1 MWMERRRSGGEAILH
16 NDKKFREQIIS
27 QHNKFF
33 KLFSTFGLSTKML
46 IMKTLVFYLVFVS
59 VSSATIA
66 QNVLWSE
73 NFSTF
78 NGWTTTG
85 VDGAHWYRSV
95 PISSTIVPNG
105 WGQIEGETHYDYS
118 LHPNFTYYPRY
129 YGTINSQA
137 RRILSPTVN
146 NGFAMFDLDSWNNTP
161 NGENEFIPDAQLVSP
176 IINLSAYE
184 GQNLTLLFNQSAR
197 WWGNTGNNSFW
208 VEVSTDGFS
217 TYTSKNVL
225 ENQQIGD
232 IQREKVIE
240 MNLSDVLTAGA
251 NWSNVQIR
259 FSLYNSGPSF
269 YFWMIDDL
277 RIITT
282 PDHWLELNAPIHL
295 MGSTG
300 LSYTKIPSSQV
311 SDNLQIQFQGNIK
324 NKGAQAQFNTSL
336 NVSATGYNQSSAV
349 NGVLPN
355 EELQF
360 LIESPNGFPLQNTL
374 GTRNFVYSAQSENPL
389 YAPSQAQGNSSFEV
403 TDFIMATDTYD
414 GTPSS
419 MTGAFYGWSVEA
431 GEEGIGV
438 MYSTFNEGSFQRVHV
453 GIANLSASQ
462 QANYIGNTMWVQLWK
477 FAEWGDWE
485 LISISEE
492 YDLTSGDFGNIVTF
506 DLEEPILVQPGETY
520 LPIACFYENNPAPV
534 AFAGN
539 SAAYSTVGSY
549 DYNIVY
555 LAPNGPLVRT
565 PVVRLDFRVGPEL
578 SANVTQPTCANSC
591 NGIISVTASGDGAY
605 LTPLTYQWF
614 ANGQPINGI
623 TGSSYNSACPGYYTV
638 EVTNAVG
645 FTSSI
650 SINVSSPQALY
661 GYISVYNATCN
672 ELSDGQFIGQAWGGT
687 PPYSYAWSTG
697 EELST
702 LSGLSNGFQAGLVV
716 TDANS
721 CQTDAGV
728 QTMTANSV
736 DFGLAFV
743 ANPTAGITPLTVIFD
758 NQTPNLAAYNF
769 HWDFGDG
776 LSENNNASFVTHL
789 YSFDGLWDVTLTAT
803 DAWGCVDQLI
813 KPGYVFSTGGVSCTH
828 SATIQQAS
836 PLTGC
841 PEDNLLLTCNT
852 SPTFTYQWLR
862 NGSPVA
868 GANQSSFSPT
878 QSGSY
883 TVRITENNCPVVS
896 SAVQVTIHP
905 TPATPQITGSGTID
919 ACTGGTLTLTATA
932 GYASYNWSNGGQS
945 QTTQVS
951 SSGDYT
957 VTVTNAQGCSA
968 TSLPYTVNAS
978 LMDIPTVCIVGYD
991 DVTNSNRVIW
1001 ENPVTEGIDSFY
1013 VYRETNVAN
1022 QYAKLGAVA
1031 FEDLSVFTDVTANP
1045 AVQAY
1050 RYKLS
1055 VLDTCGTESALSG
1068 LHKTIHLTINQ
1079 GVGQTWNLIW
1089 SHYEGI
1095 EFGSYNIYRGTNQN
1109 DLTLLTT
1116 IASNLSSYTDLT
1128 PPAGLLYYQIEVVN
1142 EDGCDPTR
1150 SFNSSK
1156 SNIVNNNE
1164 PDVSGLEEQSNWSVS
1179 LYPNPANDYVTL
1191 TLHGQVNANSL
1202 EIYDVQGRLLHSD
1215 KLTAQ
1220 STVLDVQQ
1228 YQRGMYIIRV
1238 STEKGQHELRFVKQ

>member
-1 MWMERRRSGGEAILH
+1 MKRLIAFLCFVFFLSLHVNSQICKSNYIMDSLINSNPELSEEILNNHQQLELFTQFFTDSLYSQNQRVAPYTIPIVFHLVHTNGLENITDEQILDGLEKLNEDFNKQNNWADVNPNFLSIAADAQIEFVLATKKLDGSCFNGITRTYSPTTYLNTQNDLIQAVQLANGNFPGNMYLNVFICADVGGSAGYTYFPSFGGTGMGNGIYILH
-16 NDKKFREQIIS
+16 DYVGRIGTSNFQKSTALTHNVGHWLNLQHTWGNSNDPGMASNCTTDDFVADTPNTIGWTTCNIDGES
-27 QHNKFF
+27 CGSLDNVENFMEY
-33 KLFSTFGLSTKML
+33 SYCSKMFTEGQ
-46 IMKTLVFYLVFVS
+46 KTRMHAALN
-59 VSSATIA
+59 SSPGGR
-66 QNVLWSE
+66 NNLWSE
-73 NFSTF
+73 LNLQATGIVSPLNPDCDFTF
-78 NGWTTTG
+78 TFHYSNPSCSDFCNGVISVIASGQGSEDQTLSYE
-85 VDGAHWYRSV
+85 WYFNNELLNG
-95 PISSTIVPNG
+95 INSST
-105 WGQIEGETHYDYS
+105 YS
-118 LHPNFTYYPRY
+118 NACAGNYKVVIT
-129 YGTINSQA
+129 NS
-137 RRILSPTVN
+137 S
-146 NGFAMFDLDSWNNTP
+146 G
-161 NGENEFIPDAQLVSP
+161 
-176 IINLSAYE
+176 
-184 GQNLTLLFNQSAR
+184 
-197 WWGNTGNNSFW
+197 
-208 VEVSTDGFS
+208 
-217 TYTSKNVL
+217 
-225 ENQQIGD
+225 
-232 IQREKVIE
+232 IQR
-240 MNLSDVLTAGA
+240 T
-251 NWSNVQIR
+251 Q
-259 FSLYNSGPSF
+259 
-269 YFWMIDDL
+269 
-277 RIITT
+277 IIT
-282 PDHWLELNAPIHL
+282 L
-295 MGSTG
+295 
-300 LSYTKIPSSQV
+300 V
-311 SDNLQIQFQGNIK
+311 
-324 NKGAQAQFNTSL
+324 AQSNTSPQITIQITPA
-336 NVSATGYNQSSAV
+336 SCD
-349 NGVLPN
+349 
-355 EELQF
+355 
-360 LIESPNGFPLQNTL
+360 
-374 GTRNFVYSAQSENPL
+374 
-389 YAPSQAQGNSSFEV
+389 V
-403 TDFIMATDTYD
+403 T
-414 GTPSS
+414 
-419 MTGAFYGWSVEA
+419 
-431 GEEGIGV
+431 
-438 MYSTFNEGSFQRVHV
+438 
-453 GIANLSASQ
+453 
-462 QANYIGNTMWVQLWK
+462 
-477 FAEWGDWE
+477 
-485 LISISEE
+485 
-492 YDLTSGDFGNIVTF
+492 
-506 DLEEPILVQPGETY
+506 
-520 LPIACFYENNPAPV
+520 
-534 AFAGN
+534 
-539 SAAYSTVGSY
+539 
-549 DYNIVY
+549 
-555 LAPNGPLVRT
+555 
-565 PVVRLDFRVGPEL
+565 
-578 SANVTQPTCANSC
+578 
-591 NGIISVTASGDGAY
+591 
-605 LTPLTYQWF
+605 
-614 ANGQPINGI
+614 
-623 TGSSYNSACPGYYTV
+623 
-638 EVTNAVG
+638 
-645 FTSSI
+645 
-650 SINVSSPQALY
+650 
-661 GYISVYNATCN
+661 
-672 ELSDGQFIGQAWGGT
+672 SDGQFTANVSGGT
-687 PPYSYAWSTG
+687 APYSYAWSTG
-697 EELST
+697 DDSQV

-728 QTMTANSV
+728 QTMTANTV

-743 ANPTAGITPLTVIFD
+743 ANPTAGTSPLNVIFD
-758 NQTPNLAAYNF
+758 NQTPNLSAYDF

-776 LSENNNASFVTHL
+776 LSENNNASFVTHI

-803 DAWGCVDQLI
+803 DAQGCIDQLI
-813 KPGYVFSTGGVSCTH
+813 KPEYIFTTGGVSCTH
-828 SATIQQAS
+828 SATIQQVS
-836 PLTGC
+836 PLAGC

-868 GANQSSFSPT
+868 GANQPEFSPT

-957 VTVTNAQGCSA
+957 VTVANAQGCSA
-968 TSLPYTVNAS
+968 ISLPYVVNAS

-1116 IASNLSSYTDLT
+1116 IASNLSSYTDLA

>member
-1 MWMERRRSGGEAILH
+1 M
-16 NDKKFREQIIS
+16 KIIVS
-27 QHNKFF
+27 F
-33 KLFSTFGLSTKML
+33 
-46 IMKTLVFYLVFVS
+46 LVFVT
-59 VSSATIA
+59 VSSATFA

-73 NFSTF
+73 DFSTF

-95 PISSTIVPNG
+95 PITSTIVPSG
-105 WGQIEGETHYDYS
+105 WGNVEGESHYDYS
-118 LHPNFTYYPRY
+118 LHPNFNYYPRF

-197 WWGNTGNNSFW
+197 WWGNTGINSFW

-269 YFWMIDDL
+269 YFWMLDDL

-324 NKGAQAQFNTSL
+324 NKGAESQNTTLQVSTVGYSQNSAAQNLTS
-336 NVSATGYNQSSAV
+336 SQ
-349 NGVLPN
+349 
-355 EELQF
+355 EEAF
-360 LIESPNGFPLQNTL
+360 AINAPNGFTIPSSL
-374 GTRNFVYSAQSENPL
+374 GTYTFNYSAQSGNPL
-389 YAPSQAQGNSSFEV
+389 FNPSEALGSSAIEV
-403 TDFIMATDTYD
+403 TDVIMATDSYD
-414 GTPSS
+414 GTSES
-419 MTGAFYGWSVEA
+419 MTGGFFGWASA
-431 GEEGIGV
+431 QGDPGIGTL
-438 MYSTFNEGSFQRVHV
+438 YEIFNPSAFQRVHV
-453 GIANLSASQ
+453 GIANVSSAN
-462 QANYIGNTMWVQLWK
+462 QAQYVGNEFYVVVYKYSIDNGGFDIIGYSSSYTL
-477 FAEWGDWE
+477 DY
-485 LISISEE
+485 S
-492 YDLTSGDFGNIVTF
+492 DFGNIIEI
-506 DLEEPILVQPGETY
+506 DLENPVTVNPGDII
-520 LPIACFYENNPAPV
+520 LPIAVFYEGATVPI

-539 SAAYSTVGSY
+539 SLQGTTLGVAGGDLVS
-549 DYNIVY
+549 
-555 LAPNGPLVRT
+555 LAGGNGVMVST
-565 PVVRLDFRVGPEL
+565 PVVRLDFQVAPEL
-578 SANVTQPTCANSC
+578 SSNITQPTCANSC
-591 NGIISVTASGDGAY
+591 NGNISVTATGEGASI
-605 LTPLTYQWF
+605 TPLTYQWF
-614 ANGQPINGI
+614 ANGQPINGAN
-623 TGSSYNSACPGYYTV
+623 GSSLTNVCAGNYSV
-638 EVTNAVG
+638 VVTNANGISSSQQFTIQSPSALAVWVG
-645 FTSSI
+645 VLPT
-650 SINVSSPQALY
+650 
-661 GYISVYNATCN
+661 TCN
-672 ELSDGQFIGQAWGGT
+672 ELADGQFTANVSGGT

-728 QTMTANSV
+728 QTMTANTV

-743 ANPTAGITPLTVIFD
+743 ANPTAGTSPLNVIFD
-758 NQTPNLAAYNF
+758 NQTPNLSAYDF

-776 LSENNNASFVTHL
+776 LSENNNASFVTHI

-803 DAWGCVDQLI
+803 DAQGCIDQLV
-813 KPGYVFSTGGVSCTH
+813 KPGYVFTTGGVSCTH

-836 PLTGC
+836 PLAGC

-905 TPATPQITGSGTID
+905 TPATPQITSSGTID

-945 QTTQVS
+945 QATQVS

-1150 SFNSSK
+1150 SFSSSK
-1156 SNIVNNNE
+1156 SNIVNNSE
-1164 PDVSGLEEQSNWSVS
+1164 PVAGIEQQSNWSVS

-1202 EIYDVQGRLLHSD
+1202 EIFDVQGRLLHSD

>member
-1 MWMERRRSGGEAILH
+1 MK
-16 NDKKFREQIIS
+16 NFIIS
-27 QHNKFF
+27 
-33 KLFSTFGLSTKML
+33 SMS
-46 IMKTLVFYLVFVS
+46 VFVS
-59 VSSATIA
+59 FFSIC
-66 QNVLWSE
+66 QEVLWIDTFDDPSNWIAGGPVGANPPE
-73 NFSTF
+73 YGWSIGTATNSWFGNFQPNMNTSGSFARFKNGTPDTYESDGAFTFTF
-78 NGWTTTG
+78 NGTIDLSNYNNLMLQFEQYGARFITLQAVQISLDGTTWITVIDNNDIPPLTSDG
-85 VDGAHWYRSV
+85 GSIYPHPMTRTVNLTPFLNGPTNAIMIRLFWDGAPSGPNMNYIDYGWYV
-95 PISSTIVPNG
+95 DDI
-105 WGQIEGETHYDYS
+105 
-118 LHPNFTYYPRY
+118 
-129 YGTINSQA
+129 
-137 RRILSPTVN
+137 RILSV
-146 NGFAMFDLDSWNNTP
+146 
-161 NGENEFIPDAQLVSP
+161 
-176 IINLSAYE
+176 
-184 GQNLTLLFNQSAR
+184 
-197 WWGNTGNNSFW
+197 
-208 VEVSTDGFS
+208 
-217 TYTSKNVL
+217 
-225 ENQQIGD
+225 
-232 IQREKVIE
+232 
-240 MNLSDVLTAGA
+240 
-251 NWSNVQIR
+251 
-259 FSLYNSGPSF
+259 
-269 YFWMIDDL
+269 
-277 RIITT
+277 
-282 PDHWLELNAPIHL
+282 PDHWLQLSNPLHL
-295 MGSTG
+295 LGDNQFK
-300 LSYTKIPSSQV
+300 YTKIPSSQI
-311 SDNLQIQFQGNIK
+311 STNHQLNFTANIK
-324 NKGAQAQFNTSL
+324 NQGTQSQNTTLQVNTVGYSQNSAAQNLTSL
-336 NVSATGYNQSSAV
+336 Q
-349 NGVLPN
+349 
-355 EELQF
+355 EEGF
-360 LIESPNGFPLQNTL
+360 SINAPNGFTIPSSL
-374 GTRNFVYSAQSENPL
+374 GTYTFNYSAQSGNPL
-389 YAPSQAQGNSSFEV
+389 YNPSEALGTTAIEV
-403 TDFIMATDTYD
+403 SDYIMATDSYD
-414 GTPSS
+414 GTAAS
-419 MTGAFYGWSVEA
+419 MTGSFTGWSA
-431 GEEGIGV
+431 SSGDQGIGTQ
-438 MYSTFNEGSFQRVHV
+438 YEIFNPASLQRVHV
-453 GIANLSASQ
+453 GIANVSAAN
-462 QANYIGNTMWVQLWK
+462 QAQYVGNEFYVQVWK
-477 FAEWGDWE
+477 YDVNGE
-485 LISISEE
+485 LGYAGISELYILE
-492 YDLTSGDFGNIVTF
+492 LGNFGNIIEINLEDPVTVNPG
-506 DLEEPILVQPGETY
+506 DIIVPIVMFFES
-520 LPIACFYENNPAPV
+520 APV
-534 AFAGN
+534 PIAFAGE
-539 SAAYSTVGSY
+539 SLQGTTLGVAGGDLVS
-549 DYNIVY
+549 
-555 LAPNGPLVRT
+555 LAGGNGVMVST
-565 PVVRLDFRVGPEL
+565 PVVRLDFQVAPEL
-578 SANVTQPTCANSC
+578 SSNITQPTCANSC
-591 NGIISVTASGDGAY
+591 NGNISVTATGEGASI
-605 LTPLTYQWF
+605 TPLTYQWF
-614 ANGQPINGI
+614 ANGQPINGAN
-623 TGSSYNSACPGYYTV
+623 GSSLTNVCAGNYSV
-638 EVTNAVG
+638 VVTNANGISSSQQFTIQSPSALAVWVG
-645 FTSSI
+645 VLPT
-650 SINVSSPQALY
+650 
-661 GYISVYNATCN
+661 TCN
-672 ELSDGQFIGQAWGGT
+672 ELADGQFTANVSGGT

-728 QTMTANSV
+728 QTMTANTV

-743 ANPTAGITPLTVIFD
+743 ANPTAGTSPLNVIFD
-758 NQTPNLAAYNF
+758 NQTPNLSAYDF

-776 LSENNNASFVTHL
+776 LSENNNASFVTHI

-803 DAWGCVDQLI
+803 DAQGCIDQLV
-813 KPGYVFSTGGVSCTH
+813 KPGYVFTTGGVSCTH

-868 GANQSSFSPT
+868 GANQSSFFPT

-945 QTTQVS
+945 QATQVS

-1013 VYRETNVAN
+1013 VYRETNIAN
-1022 QYAKLGAVA
+1022 QYAKIGAVA

-1150 SFNSSK
+1150 SFSSSK
-1156 SNIVNNNE
+1156 SNIVNNSE
-1164 PDVSGLEEQSNWSVS
+1164 PVSGIAEQSNWSVS

-1191 TLHGQVNANSL
+1191 TLHGQVNTNSL
-1202 EIYDVQGRLLHSD
+1202 EIFDVQGRLLHSD